1 MSYWNIVRIW
11 KFAVPL
17 VPVDED
23 FSFDFEDNELV
34 EELTDSEAENVEGEG
49 LVSAVIGAVGGAI
62 LGAVYY
68 CCQEAVKIVAK
79 GPDNY
84 DTSGFAK
91 GITEATVS
99 GAVTGAAAT
108 VFFPIP

>member
-1 MSYWNIVRIW
+1 MIFIVSYWNIIRIW

-34 EELTDSEAENVEGEG
+34 EELTDSEAENVEGE
-49 LVSAVIGAVGGAI
+49 A
-62 LGAVYY
+62 
-68 CCQEAVKIVAK
+68 
-79 GPDNY
+79 
-84 DTSGFAK
+84 
-91 GITEATVS
+91 
-99 GAVTGAAAT
+99 AVTGAAAT